1 MEQRKKCQI
10 YVSLPPSYYS
20 SVQNSNIVTSLP
32 PFYRLS
38 GALVA
43 HLSLGS
49 RLNDSVFWETLFRF
63 FFLRVSSG
71 SYYPKLSYY
80 IHTPHFEIGWIEYW
94 IKKNHSVHFIQIIQ
108 SSIDLATLF
117 KKIKSTQSETPKYLL
132 PHNLSEFWKVRKVT
146 RVPVQKERGVF
157 ENPQEKMNSEGLSW
171 CRSTQFRRVL
181 MITVK
186 RWESTRV
193 NPVWHTVSWFIYSR
207 LLLT

>member
-1 MEQRKKCQI
+1 MLACRQAITRASK
-10 YVSLPPSYYS
+10 
-20 SVQNSNIVTSLP
+20 IVTLSLACH
-32 PFYRLS
+32 LS
-38 GALVA
+38 IAWA
-43 HLSLGS
+43 EHLSLTY
-49 RLNDSVFWETLFRF
+49 RWALAWTTVFFEKPYFVF

-132 PHNLSEFWKVRKVT
+132 PHNLSEFWKARKVT
-146 RVPVQKERGVF
+146 RVSVQKERGVF

-207 LLLT
+207 LLLTY